1 MQSWLNEHDQRLASG
16 NGSEDDEGFAGG
28 EDGFGEGCV
37 GGEVGPVFFADE
49 EAEEGAALLG
59 DVVADGVAE
68 HGVAGLE
75 GVEDGGDGG
84 GGGNVEG
91 GLVGGEI
98 GEAAEVDGK
107 IDADGGHGPRGGIVQ
122 GLERAVALYAR
133 CPHLRIEIWGTRI
146 RGAGSWE
153 CLGFYA

>member
-98 GEAAEVDGK
+98 GEAAEMDGE
-107 IDADGGHGPRGGIVQ
+107 IDADHRCREIIRQ
-122 GLERAVALYAR
+122 ERATGLVGELLGGSR
-133 CPHLRIEIWGTRI
+133 RRD
-146 RGAGSWE
+146 GADVGCGRRE
-153 CLGFYA
+153 